1 MARPLRIEFPGAL
14 YHITARGNAGQD
26 IYLDARDSQRFLDL
40 LGEVATR
47 CRWRC
52 YAYCLMTN
60 HYHLVVET
68 PAPNLSHG
76 MRQLNGRYTQ
86 AFNFRHQRGGH
97 LFQGR
102 YKAILVD
109 REAYLKDVCRYVV
122 LIPIRAGLAP
132 DARAWRWSSYRATLA
147 ACRVGQGPA
156 GQGQA
161 GQGPAGQGPAG
172 RGQTAAAQDWLAV
185 RDLLA
190 LFAAEPE
197 AAARIYAGFVA
208 EGAGAGSTGSADR
221 GATGLW
227 DRLEGQIYLGAAGF
241 AEAMRARM
249 GTKAAAA
256 EVPRVQR
263 EAPPRPLPA
272 FARRYPD
279 RREAMA
285 RAHLEGGY
293 SQADVARHFGVHYS
307 TVSRAARRLQSE
319 GGNERPDPI

>member
-26 IYLDARDSQRFLDL
+26 IFLDARDSRRFLDL

-47 CRWRC
+47 LRWRC
-52 YAYCLMTN
+52 FAYCLMTN

-86 AFNFRHQRGGH
+86 AFNFRHQRDGH

-102 YKAILVD
+102 YQAILID
-109 REAYLKDVCRYVV
+109 REAYLKEVCRYVV
-122 LIPIRAGLAP
+122 LNPVRAGLAP

-147 ACRVGQGPA
+147 SGQVGGDLA
-156 GQGQA
+156 GQA
-161 GQGPAGQGPAG
+161 GQAGQAG
-172 RGQTAAAQDWLAV
+172 RTPAAQDWLAM

-190 LFAAEPE
+190 LFAEAPE
-197 AAARIYAGFVA
+197 AAAQIYAGFVA
-208 EGAGAGSTGSADR
+208 EGAGAAGGTAGGTAG
-221 GATGLW
+221 GAAGGAAGLW

-241 AEAMRARM
+241 AEAMRARI
-249 GTKAAAA
+249 GAKGEAS
-256 EVPRVQR
+256 EIPRVQR
-263 EAPPRPLPA
+263 QAPPRPLPA
-272 FARRYPD
+272 FVRGFAD

-293 SQADVARHFGVHYS
+293 SQAEVARHFGVHYS

-319 GGNERPDPI
+319 SGNARPDPS

>member
-14 YHITARGNAGQD
+14 YHITARGNAGQN
-26 IYLDARDSQRFLDL
+26 IFLDARDSQRFLDL

-86 AFNFRHQRGGH
+86 AFNFRHQRDGH

-109 REAYLKDVCRYVV
+109 REAYLKEVCRYVV
-122 LIPIRAGLAP
+122 LNPLRAGLAP

-147 ACRVGQGPA
+147 SAQG
-156 GQGQA
+156 GRDQA
-161 GQGPAGQGPAG
+161 
-172 RGQTAAAQDWLAV
+172 AAAQDWLAA

-190 LFAAEPE
+190 LFAAEPD

-208 EGAGAGSTGSADR
+208 EGAGRAG
-221 GATGLW
+221 GLW
-227 DRLEGQIYLGAAGF
+227 DRLEGQIYLGAVGF

-249 GTKAAAA
+249 GAKGAAT

-272 FARRYPD
+272 FARRYTD

-293 SQADVARHFGVHYS
+293 SQAAVARHFGVHYS
-307 TVSRAARRLQSE
+307 TVSRAARRLQSKS
-319 GGNERPDPI
+319 GNARPDPL

>member
-26 IYLDARDSQRFLDL
+26 IFLDARDSQRFLDL

-52 YAYCLMTN
+52 TAYCLMTN

-86 AFNFRHQRGGH
+86 AFNLRYRRDGH

-109 REAYLKDVCRYVV
+109 REAYLKEVCRYVV
-122 LIPIRAGLAP
+122 LNPLRAGLAP
-132 DARAWRWSSYRATLA
+132 DARTWRWSSYRATLA
-147 ACRVGQGPA
+147 SGQG
-156 GQGQA
+156 GRDQA
-161 GQGPAGQGPAG
+161 TVAH
-172 RGQTAAAQDWLAV
+172 DWLAV

-208 EGAGAGSTGSADR
+208 EGAGGAAG
-221 GATGLW
+221 GAAGLW

-249 GTKAAAA
+249 GAKGAAT

-272 FARRYPD
+272 FARRYAD

-293 SQADVARHFGVHYS
+293 SQAAVARHFGVHYS
-307 TVSRAARRLQSE
+307 TVSRAARRLQSKS
-319 GGNERPDPI
+319 GNARPDPI

>member
-1 MARPLRIEFPGAL
+1 MARPLRIEFAGAL

-26 IYLDARDSQRFLDL
+26 IFLDARDSERFLAL
-40 LGEVATR
+40 LDEVATR
-47 CRWRC
+47 LRWRC

-68 PAPNLSHG
+68 PAPNLAHG
-76 MRQLNGRYTQ
+76 MRQLNGRHTQ
-86 AFNFRHQRGGH
+86 AFNHRHERDGH

-109 REAYLKDVCRYVV
+109 REPYLKEVCRYVV
-122 LIPIRAGLAP
+122 LNPVRAGLAP

-147 ACRVGQGPA
+147 AGQS
-156 GQGQA
+156 GQA
-161 GQGPAGQGPAG
+161 RARA
-172 RGQTAAAQDWLAV
+172 RAAQDWLAV
-185 RDLLA
+185 HDLLA
-190 LFAAEPE
+190 LFAEAPE

-208 EGAGAGSTGSADR
+208 EGAGGTGGAAGGGTG
-221 GATGLW
+221 GAAGLW

-241 AEAMRARM
+241 AEAMRARI
-249 GTKAAAA
+249 GDRAAAS

-272 FARRYPD
+272 FVQGYAD

-285 RAHLEGGY
+285 RAYLEGGY
-293 SQADVARHFGVHYS
+293 SQAEVARHFGVHYS
-307 TVSRAARRLQSE
+307 TVSRAARRFSSIS
-319 GGNERPDPI
+319 GNERPDPI

>member
-26 IYLDARDSQRFLDL
+26 IFLEARDSQRFLEL

-52 YAYCLMTN
+52 TAYCLMTN

-68 PAPNLSHG
+68 PAANLAHG

-109 REAYLKDVCRYVV
+109 REAYLKEVCRYVV
-122 LIPIRAGLAP
+122 LNPVRAGLAP

-147 ACRVGQGPA
+147 SGQGGGGQGGRDPA
-156 GQGQA
+156 G
-161 GQGPAGQGPAG
+161 
-172 RGQTAAAQDWLAV
+172 AAQDWLAV

-208 EGAGAGSTGSADR
+208 EGASGSTSGSAA
-221 GATGLW
+221 GHATGLW

-241 AEAMRARM
+241 AEAMRAQM
-249 GTKAAAA
+249 GAKGAAT

-285 RAHLEGGY
+285 RAHLGGGY
-293 SQADVARHFGVHYS
+293 SQAAVARHFGVHYS

-319 GGNERPDPI
+319 SGNARPDPT

>member
-14 YHITARGNAGQD
+14 YHVTARGNARQD
-26 IYLDARDSQRFLDL
+26 IFLDARDSQRFLDL
-40 LGEVATR
+40 LDEVATR

-76 MRQLNGRYTQ
+76 MRLLNGRYTQ
-86 AFNFRHQRGGH
+86 AFNHRHQRDGH

-109 REAYLKDVCRYVV
+109 RDAYLKEVCRYVV
-122 LIPIRAGLAP
+122 LNPVRAGLAP

-147 ACRVGQGPA
+147 AQG
-156 GQGQA
+156 GG
-161 GQGPAGQGPAG
+161 
-172 RGQTAAAQDWLAV
+172 AQDWLAT

-190 LFAAEPE
+190 LFSDDPE
-197 AAARIYAGFVA
+197 AAVQIYAGFVA
-208 EGAGAGSTGSADR
+208 EGAQGPAGGPAAGPD
-221 GATGLW
+221 AAAAGLW

-241 AEAMRARM
+241 AEDMRARM
-249 GTKAAAA
+249 GATGTAA
-256 EVPRVQR
+256 EIPRSQR
-263 EAPPRPLPA
+263 QAPPRPLPV
-272 FARRYPD
+272 FAQGYAD

-293 SQADVARHFGVHYS
+293 SQAEVARHFGVHYS
-307 TVSRAARRLQSE
+307 TVSRAARRLQLKS
-319 GGNERPDPI
+319 GNARPDPI

>member
-26 IYLDARDSQRFLDL
+26 IFLDARDSQRFMDL

-86 AFNFRHQRGGH
+86 AFNYRHQRDGH

-109 REAYLKDVCRYVV
+109 REAYLKEVCRYVV
-122 LIPIRAGLAP
+122 LNPLRAGLAP

-147 ACRVGQGPA
+147 A
-156 GQGQA
+156 GQA
-161 GQGPAGQGPAG
+161 GRDRTG
-172 RGQTAAAQDWLAV
+172 AAQDWLAA

-208 EGAGAGSTGSADR
+208 EGAGGADGGTAGGTAG
-221 GATGLW
+221 GASGLW

-241 AEAMRARM
+241 AEAMRAH
-249 GTKAAAA
+249 AAGATDRA
-256 EVPRVQR
+256 GATEVPRVQR

-272 FARRYPD
+272 FAQGYAD

-293 SQADVARHFGVHYS
+293 SQAEVARHFGVHYS
-307 TVSRAARRLQSE
+307 TVSRAARRLQSRS
-319 GGNERPDPI
+319 GNARPDPT

>member
-26 IYLDARDSQRFLDL
+26 IFLDALDSQRFLDL

-47 CRWRC
+47 LRWRC

-86 AFNFRHQRGGH
+86 AFNFRHRRDGH

-109 REAYLKDVCRYVV
+109 REAYLKEVCRYVV
-122 LIPIRAGLAP
+122 LNPVRAGLAP

-147 ACRVGQGPA
+147 SARGGRD
-156 GQGQA
+156 QA
-161 GQGPAGQGPAG
+161 
-172 RGQTAAAQDWLAV
+172 TAAQDWLAA

-197 AAARIYAGFVA
+197 AAARIYGGFVA
-208 EGAGAGSTGSADR
+208 ESAGGAGGRAA
-221 GATGLW
+221 GLW

-241 AEAMRARM
+241 ADAMRGRM
-249 GTKAAAA
+249 GAKAAAT

-272 FARRYPD
+272 FARRYAD

-293 SQADVARHFGVHYS
+293 SQAAVARHFGVHYS
-307 TVSRAARRLQSE
+307 TVSRAARRLQSNS
-319 GGNERPDPI
+319 GNARPDPI

>member
-14 YHITARGNAGQD
+14 YHVTARGNAGQD
-26 IYLDARDSQRFLDL
+26 IFLDARDSQRFLDIL
-40 LGEVATR
+40 DQVATR
-47 CRWRC
+47 LRWRC
-52 YAYCLMTN
+52 FAYCLMSN

-86 AFNFRHQRGGH
+86 AFNRRHGRGGH

-102 YKAILVD
+102 YKAILVERD
-109 REAYLKDVCRYVV
+109 AYLKEVCRYVV
-122 LIPIRAGLAP
+122 LNPVRAGLAP

-147 ACRVGQGPA
+147 AQGGRDQADA
-156 GQGQA
+156 G
-161 GQGPAGQGPAG
+161 
-172 RGQTAAAQDWLAV
+172 QDWLAA

-208 EGAGAGSTGSADR
+208 EGAGADGV
-221 GATGLW
+221 GAPDGRLEGGVGGLW

-241 AEAMRARM
+241 AEAMRARV
-249 GTKAAAA
+249 GTQATAG

-263 EAPPRPLPA
+263 QAPRRPLPA
-272 FARRYPD
+272 FVQGFAD

-293 SQADVARHFGVHYS
+293 SQAEVARHFGVHYS
-307 TVSRAARRLQSE
+307 TVSRAARRLLSNS
-319 GGNERPDPI
+319 GNERPDPN

>member
-26 IYLDARDSQRFLDL
+26 IFLDARDSQRFLDL

-68 PAPNLSHG
+68 PAANLAHG
-76 MRQLNGRYTQ
+76 MRLINGRYTQ
-86 AFNFRHQRGGH
+86 AFNFRHRRDGH

-109 REAYLKDVCRYVV
+109 REAYLKEVCRYVV
-122 LIPIRAGLAP
+122 LNPLRAGLAP
-132 DARAWRWSSYRATLA
+132 DPRAWRWSSYRATLA
-147 ACRVGQGPA
+147 AGQGDMNQPGAA
-156 GQGQA
+156 G
-161 GQGPAGQGPAG
+161 
-172 RGQTAAAQDWLAV
+172 DWLAA
-185 RDLLA
+185 RALLA
-190 LFAAEPE
+190 LFAEAPE
-197 AAARIYAGFVA
+197 AAAQIYAGFVA
-208 EGAGAGSTGSADR
+208 EGARRSAATADGRAGGGAA
-221 GATGLW
+221 GLW

-241 AEAMRARM
+241 AEAMRARRA
-249 GTKAAAA
+249 GAA
-256 EVPRVQR
+256 ELADAAEIPRVQR
-263 EAPPRPLPA
+263 EAPPRPLPD
-272 FARRYPD
+272 FAQGYAD

-293 SQADVARHFGVHYS
+293 SQAEVARHFGVHYS
-307 TVSRAARRLQSE
+307 TVSRAARRLHSKS
-319 GGNERPDPI
+319 GNARPDPI

>member
-26 IYLDARDSQRFLDL
+26 IFLDARDSERFLDL
-40 LGEVATR
+40 LDEVATR
-47 CRWRC
+47 LRWRC
-52 YAYCLMTN
+52 FAYCLMTN

-86 AFNFRHQRGGH
+86 AFNFRHERDGH

-102 YKAILVD
+102 YQAILVD
-109 REAYLKDVCRYVV
+109 REAYLKEVCRYVV
-122 LIPIRAGLAP
+122 LNPVRAGLAP

-147 ACRVGQGPA
+147 SGQVGGDL
-156 GQGQA
+156 
-161 GQGPAGQGPAG
+161 AG
-172 RGQTAAAQDWLAV
+172 RDRRDAVPEWLAA
-185 RDLLA
+185 RDLLE

-197 AAARIYAGFVA
+197 AAAQIYAGFVA
-208 EGAGAGSTGSADR
+208 EGAGAGAG
-221 GATGLW
+221 GGTGLW

-241 AEAMRARM
+241 AEAMRARL
-249 GTKAAAA
+249 GAKVAASAGA
-256 EVPRVQR
+256 SEVPRVQR

-272 FARRYPD
+272 FVQGYAD

-293 SQADVARHFGVHYS
+293 SQAAVARHFGVHYS
-307 TVSRAARRLQSE
+307 TVSRAARRFSSKS
-319 GGNERPDPI
+319 GNERPDPI

>member
-26 IYLDARDSQRFLDL
+26 IFLDARDSQRFLDL

-47 CRWRC
+47 LRWRC
-52 YAYCLMTN
+52 AAYCLMTN

-86 AFNFRHQRGGH
+86 AFNFRHRRDGH

-109 REAYLKDVCRYVV
+109 REAYLKEVCRYVV
-122 LIPIRAGLAP
+122 LNPVRAGLAP
-132 DARAWRWSSYRATLA
+132 DVRAWRWSSYRATLA
-147 ACRVGQGPA
+147 AGRAAA
-156 GQGQA
+156 GQG
-161 GQGPAGQGPAG
+161 G
-172 RGQTAAAQDWLAV
+172 RGQTPATQDWLAA

-208 EGAGAGSTGSADR
+208 EGAGGAAG
-221 GATGLW
+221 GAAGLW

-241 AEAMRARM
+241 AEAMRARI
-249 GTKAAAA
+249 GAKGAAL
-256 EVPRVQR
+256 EIPRVPR

-272 FARRYPD
+272 FARGYAD

-293 SQADVARHFGVHYS
+293 SQAAVARHFGVHYS
-307 TVSRAARRLQSE
+307 TVSRAARRFPSKS
-319 GGNERPDPI
+319 GNERPDPN

>member
-26 IYLDARDSQRFLDL
+26 IFLDARDSQRFLDIL
-40 LGEVATR
+40 AEVATR
-47 CRWRC
+47 LRWRC
-52 YAYCLMTN
+52 FAYCLMTN

-68 PAPNLSHG
+68 PAPNLAHG

-86 AFNFRHQRGGH
+86 GFNFRHGRDGH

-109 REAYLKDVCRYVV
+109 REPYLKEVCRYVV
-122 LIPIRAGLAP
+122 LNPVRAGLAP
-132 DARAWRWSSYRATLA
+132 DARAWRWSSYRATFA
-147 ACRVGQGPA
+147 A
-156 GQGQA
+156 GQA
-161 GQGPAGQGPAG
+161 GGGQRPAAP
-172 RGQTAAAQDWLAV
+172 DWLAA

-190 LFAAEPE
+190 LFAAAPE
-197 AAARIYAGFVA
+197 AAAPIYAGFVA
-208 EGAGAGSTGSADR
+208 EGAGAGV
-221 GATGLW
+221 GAGAERAGGAAGRSGLW

-241 AEAMRARM
+241 AEAMRARLGDM
-249 GTKAAAA
+249 AGAQSGAS

-272 FARRYPD
+272 FVQGFTD

-293 SQADVARHFGVHYS
+293 SQAEVARHFGVHYS
-307 TVSRAARRLQSE
+307 TVSRAARRFSSKS
-319 GGNERPDPI
+319 GNARPDPI

>member
-26 IYLDARDSQRFLDL
+26 IFLDARDSQRFLDL

-47 CRWRC
+47 LRWRC
-52 YAYCLMTN
+52 TAYCLMTN

-68 PAPNLSHG
+68 PAPNLAHG

-86 AFNFRHQRGGH
+86 GFNFRHGRDGH

-109 REAYLKDVCRYVV
+109 REAYLKEVCRYVV
-122 LIPIRAGLAP
+122 LNPLRAGLAP

-147 ACRVGQGPA
+147 AGQVGQD
-156 GQGQA
+156 QA
-161 GQGPAGQGPAG
+161 ARG
-172 RGQTAAAQDWLAV
+172 RTPAAQDWLAA

-208 EGAGAGSTGSADR
+208 EGAGASDGRADG
-221 GATGLW
+221 GAAGLW

-249 GTKAAAA
+249 GAKGAAS

-293 SQADVARHFGVHYS
+293 SQAAVARHFGVHYS

-319 GGNERPDPI
+319 SGNARPDPI

>member
-1 MARPLRIEFPGAL
+1 M
-14 YHITARGNAGQD
+14 
-26 IYLDARDSQRFLDL
+26 
-40 LGEVATR
+40 
-47 CRWRC
+47 
-52 YAYCLMTN
+52 
-60 HYHLVVET
+60 
-68 PAPNLSHG
+68 
-76 MRQLNGRYTQ
+76 
-86 AFNFRHQRGGH
+86 
-97 LFQGR
+97 
-102 YKAILVD
+102 
-109 REAYLKDVCRYVV
+109 
-122 LIPIRAGLAP
+122 
-132 DARAWRWSSYRATLA
+132 
-147 ACRVGQGPA
+147 
-156 GQGQA
+156 
-161 GQGPAGQGPAG
+161 
-172 RGQTAAAQDWLAV
+172 

-208 EGAGAGSTGSADR
+208 EGAGGAAGR
-221 GATGLW
+221 ATGLW

-249 GTKAAAA
+249 GAKGAAT

-293 SQADVARHFGVHYS
+293 SQAAVARHFGVHYS

-319 GGNERPDPI
+319 SGNARPDPT